1 MLPLINSNLG
11 KLVLAKY
18 VNEKVSN
25 STYFKNHKFSGLPF
39 FALNKTFEKTEM
51 NEKLY
56 RTLISKADA
65 VIHLRK
71 PNLKELGTR
80 QIYLYKCNLFF

>member
-1 MLPLINSNLG
+1 M
-11 KLVLAKY
+11 K
-18 VNEKVSN
+18 
-25 STYFKNHKFSGLPF
+25 KFPIPRILKTMNFQAILF

-56 RTLISKADA
+56 RTLISKPDA

-80 QIYLYKCNLFF
+80 KIYLYKCNLFF